1 MNGRLL
7 VGLGMLGALALA
19 ATPAQALPGAGAKRL
34 EETLARGATA
44 MTESGFIASYTGFRI
59 FCETYP
65 DQCETDGKAAVVAL
79 DETKARDLVEVN
91 SEVNG
96 RIVPDRYGRD
106 FDHWNLYSSFG
117 HCNEYAIQK
126 RKALID
132 RGWPAGSLALSVV
145 HTRYDEGNI
154 LHLVLSVRTDKGDLV
169 LDNLRSSI
177 VPWNRTGYGFVMR
190 QSTVHPKLWVRVVR
204 PDEVRAM
211 ERIAAAKKVEPKPA
225 VKAPVQA
232 PIEAKPVEETPVVAV
247 AAPAV
252 EPATIEPDTD
262 MTTVSSVPETARE
275 KAAPVG
281 ASDAATPPTATV
293 SEPANRSA
301 PGA

>member
-7 VGLGMLGALALA
+7 VGLVVLGAA
-19 ATPAQALPGAGAKRL
+19 AMAAGPAQALPGAGAKRL

-44 MTESGFIASYTGFRI
+44 MTESGFTASYNGFRI
-59 FCETYP
+59 FCESYP
-65 DQCETDGKAAVVAL
+65 DQCEADGKAAVVAL
-79 DETKARDLVEVN
+79 DEQKARDLVEVN

-96 RIVPDRYGRD
+96 RIVPDRHGRD
-106 FDHWNLYSSFG
+106 FDHWNLYTSYG
-117 HCNEYAIQK
+117 HCNEYVIQK

-132 RGWPAGSLALSVV
+132 RGWPAGALALSVV
-145 HTRYDEGNI
+145 HTRYDEGNV

-204 PDEVRAM
+204 PDEARAM
-211 ERIAAAKKVEPKPA
+211 ERIAAAKRVEPKPA
-225 VKAPVQA
+225 VKVPV
-232 PIEAKPVEETPVVAV
+232 EAKPVVEAPVVAV

-252 EPATIEPDTD
+252 EPATVEADTD
-262 MTTVSSVPETARE
+262 MTTVSSVPEGARE
-275 KAAPVG
+275 KAAPVVE
-281 ASDAATPPTATV
+281 SDATAAPTATV
-293 SEPANRSA
+293 QEP
-301 PGA
+301 